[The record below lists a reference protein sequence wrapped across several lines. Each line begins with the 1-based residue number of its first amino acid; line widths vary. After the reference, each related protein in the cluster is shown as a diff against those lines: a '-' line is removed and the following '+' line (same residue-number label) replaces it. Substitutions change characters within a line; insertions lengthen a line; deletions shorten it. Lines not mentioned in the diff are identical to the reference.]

1 MPKIIALTTDFGTTG
16 SYVAQMKGVILGIA
30 PDVRIVDVTHAI
42 PPQDVAEA
50 ALLLAECV
58 PAFPPG
64 TVHVVVVDP
73 GVGTTRRIVAAE
85 IGDWRFVAP
94 DNGVLSAV
102 ARLHAVRRV
111 VELADARWWRA
122 AISST
127 FHGRDIM
134 APVAARWA
142 AGVRL
147 AEFGP
152 IVEDPLRE
160 LAFVEPRTC
169 GNTIVGHVARRDAFG
184 NLITNIPG
192 WWFGRTRAGTPD
204 SIAPDA
210 SHEVRVTVRG
220 RTLAGLQCTYADVPP
235 GEPLALVGSHGFVEI
250 AVNQGNA
257 RDVLGAKVGDEI
269 RIERKR

>member
-1 MPKIIALTTDFGTTG
+1 MPEIIALTTDFGTTG
-16 SYVAQMKGVILGIA
+16 SYVAQMKGVILGVA

-42 PPQDVAEA
+42 SPQDVAEG

-58 PAFPPG
+58 SAFPPG
-64 TVHVVVVDP
+64 TIHVVVVDP

-102 ARLHAVRRV
+102 ARRHDVRRV
-111 VELADARWWRA
+111 VELTDARWWRA

-142 AGVRL
+142 TGVDPI
-147 AEFGP
+147 EFGRP
-152 IVEDPLRE
+152 VEGPLRC
-160 LAFVEPRTC
+160 LAFVEPRTS
-169 GNTIVGHVARRDAFG
+169 GNAIVGQVARCDAFG
-184 NLITNIPG
+184 NLITNVPG
-192 WWFGRTRAGTPD
+192 WWFAK
-204 SIAPDA
+204 DA
-210 SHEVRVTVRG
+210 EQVIVTVRG
-220 RTLAGLQCTYADVPP
+220 RTLSGLCRTYGDVPP

-250 AVNQGNA
+250 AVNQGDA
-257 RDVLGAKVGDEI
+257 RAVLEARVGSEV
-269 RIERKR
+269 RIERGTRADDMGTRA